1 MKLTKND
8 MKDLIEMKELT
19 VKDCLEKMKQHSAL
33 SGLLTVAGLWFVTR
47 TLLLMMIGGNVVYV
61 VYRIFNMVLN

>member
-19 VKDCLEKMKQHSAL
+19 VKDCLEKMKQHPAL
-33 SGLLTVAGLWFVTR
+33 SCLLTVAGLWFVTR